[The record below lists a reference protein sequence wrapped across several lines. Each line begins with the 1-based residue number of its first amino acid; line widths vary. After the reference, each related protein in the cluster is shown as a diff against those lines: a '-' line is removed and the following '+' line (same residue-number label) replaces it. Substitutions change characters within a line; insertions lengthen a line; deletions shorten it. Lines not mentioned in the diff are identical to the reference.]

1 MRFLNLC
8 LSIPNLD
15 TIIFYIIFVIM
26 IPSVLFSTG
35 DYDSLKYYL
44 PALVM
49 AAVTLTEAGSPD
61 LFNNLYP
68 TECSNTNFSGFLSTN
83 IINGLAI
90 VGILLQSLVVTMATS
105 SITLGLVSGLIIFA
119 ITFPMAQQILPFFI
133 REVDDVFCPTNS
145 KGGRYCKINLPG
157 NWHKYMAGTIFS
169 IFLLGVQY
177 VMLVGFTKYILS
189 SGIKLI

>member
-1 MRFLNLC
+1 MKFINLC

-15 TIIFYIIFVIM
+15 TIIFYLVFVIT
-26 IPSVLFSTG
+26 IPAILFSSG
-35 DYDSLKYYL
+35 DFESLKYYL

-49 AAVTLTEAGSPD
+49 AAVTLTESGKPD
-61 LFNNLYP
+61 LFTNLYP
-68 TECSNTNFSGFLSTN
+68 TDCSTTTFGGFLSTN

-90 VGILLQSLVVTMATS
+90 VGILLQSLIVSAATS

-133 REVDDVFCPTNS
+133 REVDDLRNTVF
-145 KGGRYCKINLPG
+145 GGRVYFPG
-157 NWHKYMAGTIFS
+157 NWHKYFAGLIFS

-177 VMLVGFTKYILS
+177 VMLIGFTKYILS
-189 SGIKLI
+189 SGLKLI